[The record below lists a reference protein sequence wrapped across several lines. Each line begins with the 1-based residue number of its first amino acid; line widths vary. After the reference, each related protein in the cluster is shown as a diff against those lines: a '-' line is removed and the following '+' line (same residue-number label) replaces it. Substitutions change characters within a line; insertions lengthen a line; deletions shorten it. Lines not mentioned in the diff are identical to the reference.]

1 MGTGEEDPHMAHAP
15 NPHHFLVQTTTRATA
30 APAAKR
36 FRVIDSA
43 NATEQAQPREID
55 FCRLTVAALRLTL
68 YLGVP
73 LMGLGALVLGF
84 VRHLGTA

>member
-1 MGTGEEDPHMAHAP
+1 MTHAP
-15 NPHHFLVQTTTRATA
+15 KLHHFLVQTNTTATA

-36 FRVIDSA
+36 FRVMDSV

-55 FCRLTVAALRLTL
+55 FCRLTVAALGLTL

-84 VRHLGTA
+84 VRHLGAA

>member
-1 MGTGEEDPHMAHAP
+1 MTHAP
-15 NPHHFLVQTTTRATA
+15 NLHHFLVQTNTTATA

-36 FRVIDSA
+36 FRVMDSV

-55 FCRLTVAALRLTL
+55 FCRLTAAVFGLTL

-73 LMGLGALVLGF
+73 LKEVAARALRL
-84 VRHLGTA
+84 R